1 MNYHGKNYLYD
12 FLKEHG
18 YDVPKRKEMQYS
30 FFRGSEW
37 LKSDL
42 LEAWSP
48 IRNVIFV
55 SVKEYRVGQM
65 KKEIEWSRYTNGI
78 CVFKKLNGS
87 YVIGIE
93 NL

>member
-30 FFRGSEW
+30 FFRGSEL
-37 LKSDL
+37 LKSDR

-48 IRNVIFV
+48 KRDIIFV
-55 SVKEYRVGQM
+55 SVKEDCGEQI
-65 KKEIEWSRYTNGI
+65 KEVEWSKFNKGI
-78 CVFKKLNGS
+78 CEFKKRNGS
-87 YVIGIE
+87 YVRV
-93 NL
+93 

>member
-12 FLKEHG
+12 FLKKHG

-48 IRNVIFV
+48 KREMIFV
-55 SVKEYRVGQM
+55 SVKEDRGEQI
-65 KKEIEWSRYTNGI
+65 KEVEWSKFNKGI
-78 CVFKKLNGS
+78 CEFKKLNGS
-87 YVIGIE
+87 YVIV
-93 NL
+93 